1 MLYSIAFIMDPRAK
15 VRGFNKVLVLL
26 SNLTGTDCSPYLTEV
41 GAELSTMFNKYD
53 DKFGAVRLQR
63 LSQPVSS
70 SKKKLPGVRF
80 LVMVLVLLVLVHPVL
95 VTLPPLHP
103 LYLEELLPMHC
114 YKQQQVVLL
123 LVLLLNY
130 LPTWTVT
137 LPISLMMISI
147 S

>member
-1 MLYSIAFIMDPRAK
+1 MLKAI
-15 VRGFNKVLVLL
+15 VVL
-26 SNLTGTDCSPYLTEV
+26 SNLTGTDYSPYLTEV
-41 GAELSTMFNKYD
+41 RAELSTMFNKYD

-80 LVMVLVLLVLVHPVL
+80 LVMVLVLLVLVHLVL
-95 VTLPPLHP
+95 ITLPPLHP

-137 LPISLMMISI
+137 LSTSLMMISI